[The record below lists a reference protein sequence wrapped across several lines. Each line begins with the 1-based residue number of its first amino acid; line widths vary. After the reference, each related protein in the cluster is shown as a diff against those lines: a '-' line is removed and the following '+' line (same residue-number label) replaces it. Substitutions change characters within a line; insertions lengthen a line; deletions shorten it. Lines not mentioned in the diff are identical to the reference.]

1 MDIKAI
7 LGDQYKDGM
16 TVEELTAALADIDV
30 LTKAEV
36 DEKYV
41 SKDVSNRLSSE
52 AAKRKRETAAAN
64 DEIASLKETVK
75 ALQRASTIADSK
87 AKLTAMGYADTDAVK
102 AAEAMADGDMTSLMA
117 IMAAHNAAA
126 AKQAK
131 SDTVHSMSAPPSG
144 GADKPVD
151 YSKAITDAQDAGDYA
166 LMAHYMRVQQ
176 EAQAASAGQSK

>member
-1 MDIKAI
+1 MDIKAL
-7 LGDQYKDGM
+7 LGDSYKDGM
-16 TVEELTAALADIDV
+16 TAEELTTALADIDV

-75 ALQRASTIADSK
+75 ALQREGAISKNK
-87 AKLTAMGYADTDAVK
+87 AKFVGMGYSDTDAAQ
-102 AAEAMADGDMTSLMA
+102 AAVYMADGDMDSFLTLMA
-117 IMAAHNAAA
+117 KHNAAA

-131 SDTVHSMSAPPSG
+131 SDAVHSMSAPPSG

-151 YSKAITDAQDAGDYA
+151 YSKQIDAAFAAGNSALAI
-166 LMAHYMRVQQ
+166 HYMRAQQ
-176 EAQAASAGQSK
+176 EAVQKD

>member
-1 MDIKAI
+1 MDIKAL
-7 LGDQYKDGM
+7 LGDNYKDGM
-16 TVEELTAALADIDV
+16 TVDELTTALADIDV

-64 DEIASLKETVK
+64 DEIAALKETVK
-75 ALQRASTIADSK
+75 TLQRASTIADSK
-87 AKLTAMGYADTDAVK
+87 AKLTAMGYTDADAVK
-102 AAEAMADGDMTSLMA
+102 AAEAMADGDMTSLMT

-126 AKQAK
+126 AKQAR
-131 SDTVHSMSAPPSG
+131 SDTVHSMSAPPAG

-151 YSKAITDAQDAGDYA
+151 YSKEIEAAYAAGNTALAI
-166 LMAHYMRVQQ
+166 HYMRAQQ
-176 EAQAASAGQSK
+176 EAVQKD